1 MKGCPSLTDT
11 FSSTRFSRKTSKI
24 FVENIL
30 TFGKFCGTMLVQ
42 QRKGNKLMRYVKHFY
57 CSYCNKELLN
67 QNEFI
72 ECDNENE
79 FWCDDCDITFI
90 IDEDGEVI
98 EE

>member
-1 MKGCPSLTDT
+1 MLESSFTEKKGKEIKTMK
-11 FSSTRFSRKTSKI
+11 
-24 FVENIL
+24 
-30 TFGKFCGTMLVQ
+30 
-42 QRKGNKLMRYVKHFY
+42 YVKYFY
-57 CSYCNKELLN
+57 CPYCNKELMN

-79 FWCDDCDITFI
+79 FWCEDCDTTFI